1 MSQTIFFS
9 AGLPRSGT
17 TLVQA
22 IMNQNPEMY
31 WTPASPLVEYL
42 TIAHKNFFNTEQT
55 LSFSPFEEDTKI
67 LISSMATQFYKNNNQ
82 KFIVDKCRNWGH
94 PENIV
99 LIEKYITKKPKFV
112 VFVRDVLEVLASYI
126 KLLNQEGQDTKHF
139 DSRVFFGN
147 KKVDDARCDF
157 LMAPGSFIEN
167 SIFSI
172 ENIIKSKYEY
182 ILIDYNNFIA
192 NPMGE
197 INKIYDFLEI
207 PHFSHYLTDIRPFY
221 LEKNPNVGT
230 ALYDLHTIK
239 PTIKKESA
247 PVELILSDYVIQK
260 YKNMSTWER

>member
-1 MSQTIFFS
+1 MSKTIFFS
-9 AGLPRSGT
+9 MGLPRSGT
-17 TLVQA
+17 TLIQA

-42 TIAHKNFFNTEQT
+42 STANEKFFYEEQT
-55 LSFSPFEEDTKI
+55 LSFPPFEENTKT
-67 LISSMATQFYKNNNQ
+67 LISNMATQFYKNNNQ

-94 PENIV
+94 PENII

-112 VFVRDVLEVLASYI
+112 VFVRDVLEVLASYV

-147 KKVDDARCDF
+147 KKIDDARCDF
-157 LMAPGSFIEN
+157 LMAPGSFIEK

-172 ENIIKSKYEY
+172 ENVIKNNYDY
-182 ILIDYNNFIA
+182 ILIDYNEFML
-192 NPMGE
+192 NPTKKINE
-197 INKIYDFLEI
+197 IYNFLEV
-207 PHFSHYLTDIRPFY
+207 PYFLHDLTNIKTID
-221 LEKNPNVGT
+221 LQKNPNVGT
-230 ALYDLHTIK
+230 KLFDLHTIR

-260 YKNMSTWER
+260 YKNIKVY